1 MEKFFLSFGKD
12 VGMQEDVK
20 YVTINIILKVQ
31 ICDNKSLNSFHIYN
45 ITLSFWQFCG
55 FAGASIP
62 ILHIRK

>member
-1 MEKFFLSFGKD
+1 
-12 VGMQEDVK
+12 MQEDVK

-31 ICDNKSLNSFHIYN
+31 ICENKSLNSFHIYN

-55 FAGASIP
+55 FAGANIP